1 MNYTLTAEQIQQNWI
16 DFTNLIKDK
25 ISGGRQDRL
34 LEMYE
39 EFGEDVIL
47 LPAAITKSNH
57 NCIPGGYIDHTL
69 RVYYAAVELNKTWK
83 QFEGHEDFTEEELAF
98 VCLNHDLGKLGLPGK
113 PGAFVND
120 NSWEVEKLGKMYKYN
135 TQLQYFTV
143 PDRGL
148 FLLQSRGIEMSEKE
162 YLGIKLHDG
171 LYEEPNKSYLVSYQ
185 PEARLRSYLP
195 LLVHQADMLAARV
208 EWEREWYGKF
218 NGTTQASKPV
228 AAKKPTIPAPQKASQ
243 EALKRLGTAN
253 PAIMNAFKNI

>member
-1 MNYTLTAEQIQQNWI
+1 MGYTLTAEQIQENWI
-16 DFTNLIKDK
+16 EFNSIINKVITGDRKDK
-25 ISGGRQDRL
+25 L
-34 LEMYE
+34 LELYE
-39 EFGEDVIL
+39 EFGEDAAL

-57 NCIPGGYIDHTL
+57 NCIPGGYIDHIL

-83 QFEGHEDFTEEELAF
+83 SFEGHEDFTQEELAF
-98 VCLNHDLGKLGLPGK
+98 VCLNHDLGKLGFPGQ
-113 PGAFVND
+113 PGAFPND

-148 FLLQSRGIEMSEKE
+148 FLLQSRGITMSEKE

-218 NGTTQASKPV
+218 DNKPTTKPV
-228 AAKKPTIPAPQKASQ
+228 TQTKKPVPTNSPKASQ
-243 EALKRLGTAN
+243 EALKRLGSSN
-253 PAIMNAFKNI
+253 PSIMNAFKNL